1 MDIKNKT
8 NRPLAIPLPRG
19 KILHLGPKK
28 KGQIAANAAEHPALK
43 KLVEAGEIELADEH
57 DNFSDEPPGAK
68 TGGGERS
75 GHGAAGP
82 RRSSGDR

>member
-8 NRPLAIPLPRG
+8 NRPLSIALPGG
-19 KILHLGPKK
+19 KKLHLGPKK
-28 KGQIAANAAEHPALK
+28 TGQIAANAAEHPALK
-43 KLVEAGEIELADEH
+43 KLIEAGDVELADEH
-57 DNFSDEPPGAK
+57 NRFSDDAPGAR

-75 GHGAAGP
+75 GHGGGGP

>member
-8 NRPLAIPLPRG
+8 NRPLTIPLPGG
-19 KILHLGPKK
+19 KKLFLGPKK
-28 KGQIAANAAEHPALK
+28 TGQIAANAAEYPALK
-43 KLVEAGEIELADEH
+43 KLVDAGDVELADE
-57 DNFSDEPPGAK
+57 NNRFSDDAPGAR

>member
-8 NRPLAIPLPRG
+8 NRPLGIPLPGG
-19 KILHLGPKK
+19 KKLHLGPKK
-28 KGQIAANAAEHPALK
+28 KGQIAANAVEYPPLK
-43 KLVEAGEIELADEH
+43 KLIEAGDVELADEH
-57 DNFSDEPPGAK
+57 NSFSDEAPTR